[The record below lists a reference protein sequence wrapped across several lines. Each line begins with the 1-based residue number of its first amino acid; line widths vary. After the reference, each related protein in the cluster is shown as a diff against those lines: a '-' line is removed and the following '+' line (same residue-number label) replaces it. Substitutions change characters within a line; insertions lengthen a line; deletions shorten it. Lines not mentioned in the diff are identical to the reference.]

1 MNGKQK
7 RGISRLLGNCMLF
20 ATSKDYQPP
29 MTDYSGDELSVLI
42 DLLAKQTAVYTKLMS
57 DDFRNEEEFAQT
69 AQDILD
75 LQRAIWLKM
84 GFGKGEEKESDPH
97 R

>member
-1 MNGKQK
+1 MNDY
-7 RGISRLLGNCMLF
+7 
-20 ATSKDYQPP
+20 TSYDLP
-29 MTDYSGDELSVLI
+29 LLI

-75 LQRAIWLKM
+75 LQRAIWIKM
-84 GFGKGEEKESDPH
+84 GLGKETRKNSEG
-97 R
+97 

>member
-1 MNGKQK
+1 MN
-7 RGISRLLGNCMLF
+7 
-20 ATSKDYQPP
+20 DY
-29 MTDYSGDELSVLI
+29 TGYELTELI

-69 AQDILD
+69 GQDIHD

-84 GFGKGEEKESDPH
+84 GFGENEDNISGT
-97 R
+97 

>member
-1 MNGKQK
+1 MN
-7 RGISRLLGNCMLF
+7 
-20 ATSKDYQPP
+20 DYTQ
-29 MTDYSGDELSVLI
+29 YELTILI

-84 GFGKGEEKESDPH
+84 GFGTDGDKRPGTWV
-97 R
+97 